1 MMGYNSIRNASVS
14 GVRGWRS
21 TTMIGTQ
28 DLLIALTIGIF
39 FFGAK
44 KLPEL
49 SRSLG
54 RALSEFKKGLE
65 EPTNQPPAAPPPE
78 NPDTPK

>member
-28 DLLIALTIGIF
+28 DL
-39 FFGAK
+39 
-44 KLPEL
+44 
-49 SRSLG
+49 
-54 RALSEFKKGLE
+54 E
-65 EPTNQPPAAPPPE
+65 EPTDQPPAAPPPGKPE
-78 NPDTPK
+78 APK